1 MNEAK
6 AKMIKMIV
14 IGVLIFWV
22 SSFMYGV
29 AASVYE
35 HQVEKNVYSV
45 ERVAEQGNKH
55 NSEYL
60 I

>member
-45 ERVAEQGNKH
+45 ERVAE
-55 NSEYL
+55 
-60 I
+60 